1 MSNEPCIDLSIDKR
15 ELLKSLPEPQ
25 RTRISANFT
34 ANKLMGRKEALHFF
48 EIDRI
53 YPHQDSTINTKE
65 ELAAFLNKG
74 GEGIDLTFE
83 EACMIYGIAN
93 IFTEYDYPD
102 YVECTEK
109 QLIKAMRYD
118 KNLSGWQRQRFRG
131 MLEDLSKKRFPIY
144 WNYDGDWRCL
154 TFDTLIKL
162 AWGVRSRDG
171 CEEFKTLPTRENFTR
186 YKIAFNKGLVEKIGR
201 NFRLGDPNIGK
212 EIREHRKRK
221 GERPSKYDIRFYY
234 LLLGENREIIK
245 RNYLKTAQAPMLMDH
260 YIRGRKFKL
269 IRAKLNSI
277 YKMYHDLGYLLS
289 YLVEQ
294 QGSRYPIDIFRLNPE
309 KFYKLR
315 NG

>member
-1 MSNEPCIDLSIDKR
+1 MSNEPDIELNIDEK
-15 ELLKSLPEPQ
+15 ELLKSTPEHQ
-25 RTRISANFT
+25 KTRISANFT

-53 YPHQDSTINTKE
+53 YPHQNSKINTKE

-109 QLIKAMRYD
+109 QLNKAMRCD
-118 KNLSGWQRQRFRG
+118 KNLSGWQRKRLRG
-131 MLEDLSKKRFPIY
+131 TLEGLSNKRFPIY
-144 WNYDGDWRCL
+144 WTDRDEWRWL

-186 YKIAFNKGLVEKIGR
+186 YRITFNKGLVERIRR

-212 EIREHRKRK
+212 EIREYRKRK

-234 LLLGENREIIK
+234 LLLGENRKVIK
-245 RNYLKTAQAPMLMDH
+245 RNYLKIAQAPMLMDH

-269 IRAKLNSI
+269 IREKLNSI
-277 YKMYHDLGYLLS
+277 YKMYHNLGYLLD
-289 YLVEQ
+289 YLIEQ
-294 QGSRYPIDIFRLNPE
+294 QGSRYLIDIFSLNPE

-315 NG
+315 NA